1 MCELIQNKHFDR
13 YYVPQILLK
22 PPISHIL
29 KTISSQ
35 GNFSVKIYMKQ
46 FHWKIFLKRKLTIT
60 YLRGSH
66 PEAFCKRAALKNLEN
81 SMKNISAGVSFQQ
94 ITLKKRLQL
103 WCFPVNFVKN
113 CRAVF
118 LQNTSGRLLENLLNL
133 RINWNKT

>member
-22 PPISHIL
+22 SPISHFL

-35 GNFSVKIYMKQ
+35 GNFSVKICMKQ
-46 FHWKIFLKRKLTIT
+46 FHWKIFHKRKLTTT

-81 SMKNISAGVSFQQ
+81 SMRNISQEVFQRCSAEKL
-94 ITLKKRLQL
+94 IYNFSKIHRKTPELFENVL
-103 WCFPVNFVKN
+103 PV
-113 CRAVF
+113 
-118 LQNTSGRLLENLLNL
+118 
-133 RINWNKT
+133 